1 MSQVIKDNL
10 ETILG
15 ELRLA
20 LRRIDNGESECFREL
35 LLEVPGVFVV
45 GAGRSGLMVRAF
57 AMRLRHLGLPVSVVG
72 DILARPI
79 QPGDLLVVASGSGE
93 TGSLVAIARKARELG
108 ASLALLTANPA
119 STLADL
125 SDCTVVFDAPT
136 PKAPIAPGVES
147 AQPMGSLFEQALF
160 LFLESTIMD
169 LMRQTGQDSSIMSQ
183 RHANLE

>member
-1 MSQVIKDNL
+1 MSQVIKENL

-20 LRRIDNGESECFREL
+20 LRRIDNGECESFREL
-35 LLEVPGVFVV
+35 ILEVPGVFVT

-57 AMRLRHLGLPVSVVG
+57 AMRLRHLGLPVSIVG
-72 DILARPI
+72 DVLSRPI

-108 ASLALLTANPA
+108 ASLALLTANPS

-136 PKAPIAPGVES
+136 PKAAVVSEVES

-160 LFLESTIMD
+160 LFLESMVMD
-169 LMRQTGQDSSIMSQ
+169 LMRQTGQDSAAMFQ